1 MHDIIHKKRGMH
13 KCGIHL
19 SLRNYVDTLNLDTH
33 MIFDAKGRKPMFNG
47 ATKRNN
53 GFELATPEEGK
64 KR

>member
-1 MHDIIHKKRGMH
+1 MH

-33 MIFDAKGRKPMFNG
+33 MIFDAKGRKPMFNA
-47 ATKRNN
+47 ATERNN
-53 GFELATPEEGK
+53 AFELATPEEGK